1 MPPAGMGNLVD
12 SIVDIDTYHPTL
24 VLTPHQVR
32 ILDKLASGGTYPTVA
47 AEAGISE
54 ETIKSQAKLIREK
67 LGARNTTHA
76 VAIAMRE
83 GIIV

>member
-24 VLTPHQVR
+24 ILTPYQVR
-32 ILDKLASGGTYPTVA
+32 LLDKLASGNTYLTVA
-47 AEAGISE
+47 EDTGLGK
-54 ETIKSQAKLIREK
+54 ETVKTQAKIIREK

>member
-1 MPPAGMGNLVD
+1 MPPEGMGNLVD

-24 VLTPHQVR
+24 TLTPYQVR
-32 ILDKLASGGTYPTVA
+32 LLDKLASGGTYTTVA
-47 AEAGISE
+47 EDTAISK
-54 ETIKSQAKLIREK
+54 ETVKTNVKIIREK